1 MKVLYEMTYATRGQ
15 SGIPR
20 DTKALAQILL
30 SADGI
35 QSDLVLNPRSFTK
48 RRNPRTE
55 DLKWTSNELGD
66 ALRLEPGRSAI
77 PSVFLSALILLQS
90 FSLIR
95 VVSMLK
101 LDVMQLK
108 NVFKFLHLTSDSKH
122 ESDSNIFLLSISY
135 LARFA
140 RPGFLPPFRIR
151 TSGYDLFIQQ
161 QADPIQVDKK
171 TPHIVR
177 LHDFLPISHP
187 QYFDQNGVKVFSKSL
202 RVMLKGSKK
211 IWVMDSSSTA
221 EEFKTYF
228 GDTLDVR
235 VVPCVVKAT
244 GIQDATVKLKKNQIC
259 IVNTIE
265 PRKRVSLAIAGF
277 RNAKERG
284 LLPQDWQL
292 VIVGNEGWQEKALV
306 GNLRKQIFGVDIVFK
321 EGAPDFELESVYA
334 ESKIVLST
342 SAAEGSGLP
351 PLEGMAYG
359 CLPVVSDIPQHHE
372 TVMDLGLYFKIDTP
386 QEVAKKLGEA
396 LEVLSGKEV
405 EISRRLINHVQK
417 NYSEEVISKKW
428 LDLIKGVKN

>member
-1 MKVLYEMTYATRGQ
+1 MKILYEMTYATRGQ

-35 QSDLVLNPRSFTK
+35 QSDFVLNPRSYTK
-48 RRNPRTE
+48 RRNLRAK
-55 DLKWTSNELGD
+55 DLKWISNELGD
-66 ALRLEPGRSAI
+66 ALRREPGRSPI

-95 VVSMLK
+95 LVTMLK
-101 LDVMQLK
+101 LDAMQSK
-108 NVFKFLHLTSDSKH
+108 NVFNFLHLANKSQHAS
-122 ESDSNIFLLSISY
+122 ESNIFLLSISY

-140 RPGFLPPFRIR
+140 RPSYLKPFRIR
-151 TSGYDLFIQQ
+151 TPRYNLFIQQ
-161 QADPIQVDKK
+161 QSDPIQVDKK
-171 TPHIVR
+171 TLHIVR

-187 QYFDQNGVKVFSKSL
+187 QYFDQNGVKVFSTSL

-211 IWVMDSSSTA
+211 IWVMDSKATA

-235 VVPCVVKAT
+235 VVPCVVKTT
-244 GIQDATVKLKKNQIC
+244 GIQDATLKVKKNQIC

-277 RNAKERG
+277 RDAKERG

-306 GNLRKQIFGVDIVFK
+306 GNLHKQIFGADIIFK
-321 EGAPDFELESVYA
+321 EGAPDFELEKVYA

-342 SAAEGSGLP
+342 SAAEGFGLP

-372 TVMDLGLYFKIDTP
+372 TVMDLGLYFKTDTP
-386 QEVAKKLGEA
+386 QEVAEKLGEA
-396 LEVLSGKEV
+396 LKVLSGKEV
-405 EISRRLINHVQK
+405 EISNRLINHVQK

-428 LDLIKGVKN
+428 LDLLEGVKN